1 MSSSPS
7 LSYSHSFPF
16 FLFLSLSPSFPLS
29 QTLQNVWMINCG
41 ATEDVRSLLDTAG
54 PTTRIVVADARR
66 PVHHSFNHEG
76 DAGCVLLHCRDDET
90 ARVEDV
96 PLPDGA
102 SDDDEGEFAGEEA
115 EAEEGNEDDR
125 SRHPSP
131 SNDENDNN
139 NENNLPST
147 SDASDGGNG
156 RPSQRRRL
164 GSEGVLSPVNANGG
178 GGGGGNNN
186 GARAKNPAFAAA
198 DAAKAARARARAIR
212 AYRRAYYE
220 RGGGS
225 TTNGS
230 FTGLGWG
237 KPASATLFE
246 LAHALGSD
254 DGHALWLAAVGL
266 ADAWTSERLARPSY
280 ERLTDRLETLAACL
294 PGAADDEVVSV
305 RVEADVGNATGGGI
319 GGDGDGAVIAAS
331 HATTATL
338 RARLF
343 GKISP
348 FDDLAVPLLR
358 HWSAYDA
365 LAHAPRVAIPL
376 GTWSEAG
383 RRRLEELLAR
393 MGLPLAS
400 ARAGAC
406 TGAGARVAARLPSAL
421 AVHGGG
427 YRIPA
432 LSFRSFRLA
441 WDGDRLA
448 AADVAAAA
456 GALLEAAGG
465 SVSSGSGGGGGGPTT
480 TNGDDDGNGNDQ
492 PSEDPS
498 TSAAAATARDA
509 FWRSWNALAAG
520 KRPRDIGSELAEGL
534 ALARHLRAA
543 VLADGGALLAR
554 RKVRESPAGKFRW
567 ADLSAGDLSH
577 KALFSKPA
585 PLARLASFLRDVYA
599 AGGGGAG
606 IGGAG
611 AAGSGLGTG
620 RRVPRAARRRA
631 VVLIGPKDANSGRCA
646 VVAVGPYKASESEE
660 AERANAA
667 AQAAAV
673 AVGGSGRQTN
683 SSRQPRFG
691 TLFRRAAAAVGADLG
706 KDGFDG
712 AAASLPA
719 EDVERFMRELTVV
732 AAGAQLSSSA
742 NEALAGLL
750 G

>member
-1 MSSSPS
+1 
-7 LSYSHSFPF
+7 
-16 FLFLSLSPSFPLS
+16 
-29 QTLQNVWMINCG
+29 MINCG

-54 PTTRIVVADARR
+54 ATTRIVVADSRR

-102 SDDDEGEFAGEEA
+102 SDDEGEGEFGDE
-115 EAEEGNEDDR
+115 EEGNEENNDDDR
-125 SRHPSP
+125 RRPSP
-131 SNDENDNN
+131 SNDEN
-139 NENNLPST
+139 ENVPST

-164 GSEGVLSPVNANGG
+164 GSEAQGVLSPSNANAA
-178 GGGGGNNN
+178 GGNTN
-186 GARAKNPAFAAA
+186 GNTQSKNPAFAAA

-220 RGGGS
+220 HGGGS
-225 TTNGS
+225 SSSSDGGS
-230 FTGLGWG
+230 FSGLGWG

-246 LAHALGSD
+246 LAHALRSD
-254 DGHALWLAAVGL
+254 DGHVLWLAAVGL
-266 ADAWTSERLARPSY
+266 ADAWTSERLARTSY
-280 ERLTDRLETLAACL
+280 ERLTGRLETLAACL
-294 PGAADDEVVSV
+294 PGAADDELVSV
-305 RVEADVGNATGGGI
+305 RVEADVGNAATNGGGGEN
-319 GGDGDGAVIAAS
+319 GGTTNVAS
-331 HATTATL
+331 GHTTTATL

-393 MGLPLAS
+393 MGLPLAG

-406 TGAGARVAARLPSAL
+406 TGAGARVAARLPAAL

-465 SVSSGSGGGGGGPTT
+465 SVGSGGGGAGGVPSTAD
-480 TNGDDDGNGNDQ
+480 DDDGE
-492 PSEDPS
+492 PREDPS

-520 KRPRDIGSELAEGL
+520 KRPRDVGSELAEGL

-567 ADLSAGDLSH
+567 ADLSSGDLSH

-611 AAGSGLGTG
+611 AAGSGLGAG

-631 VVLIGPKDANSGRCA
+631 VVLIGPKDPNSGRCA

-660 AERANAA
+660 AERAAA
-667 AQAAAV
+667 AAAA
-673 AVGGSGRQTN
+673 AAGGRQLGN
-683 SSRQPRFG
+683 HSSTRQPRFG

-732 AAGAQLSSSA
+732 AAGAQLASFSSA
-742 NEALAGLL
+742 ADEALAGLL

>member
-1 MSSSPS
+1 
-7 LSYSHSFPF
+7 
-16 FLFLSLSPSFPLS
+16 
-29 QTLQNVWMINCG
+29 MINCG
-41 ATEDVRSLLDTAG
+41 ATEDVRALLDTAG
-54 PTTRIVVADARR
+54 PATRIVVADSRR

-102 SDDDEGEFAGEEA
+102 SDDEGEFGDDD
-115 EAEEGNEDDR
+115 EGNE
-125 SRHPSP
+125 
-131 SNDENDNN
+131 ENDDDDGGNDN
-139 NENNLPST
+139 VPST

-164 GSEGVLSPVNANGG
+164 GSEGVLSPANANANA
-178 GGGGGNNN
+178 GGNTTNADTTQ
-186 GARAKNPAFAAA
+186 GKNPAFAAA

-220 RGGGS
+220 RGGGGA
-225 TTNGS
+225 GS
-230 FTGLGWG
+230 GGGSSFSGLGWG

-246 LAHALGSD
+246 LAHALRSD

-280 ERLTDRLETLAACL
+280 ERLTGRLETLAACL
-294 PGAADDEVVSV
+294 PGAADDEIVSV
-305 RVEADVGNATGGGI
+305 RVEADVGNAASAAGGG
-319 GGDGDGAVIAAS
+319 GGGADNNDGTTAVAAS
-331 HATTATL
+331 SRATTATL

-343 GKISP
+343 GKVSP

-393 MGLPLAS
+393 MGLPLAG

-406 TGAGARVAARLPSAL
+406 TGAGARVAARLPAAL

-465 SVSSGSGGGGGGPTT
+465 SVGSGGGGGAASAA
-480 TNGDDDGNGNDQ
+480 GDDGGGE
-492 PSEDPS
+492 PREDPS

-520 KRPRDIGSELAEGL
+520 KRPRDVGSELAEGL

-567 ADLSAGDLSH
+567 ADLSSGDLSH

-606 IGGAG
+606 VGGAG
-611 AAGSGLGTG
+611 AAGSGLGAG

-631 VVLIGPKDANSGRCA
+631 VVLIGPKDPSSGRCA
-646 VVAVGPYKASESEE
+646 VVAVGPFKASESEE
-660 AERANAA
+660 AERAAA
-667 AQAAAV
+667 AAAA
-673 AVGGSGRQTN
+673 AGGRQHQ
-683 SSRQPRFG
+683 SSSSAARQPRFG
-691 TLFRRAAAAVGADLG
+691 MLFRRAAAAVGADLG

-732 AAGAQLSSSA
+732 AAGAQLMSSSA
-742 NEALAGLL
+742 ADEALAGLL

>member
-1 MSSSPS
+1 
-7 LSYSHSFPF
+7 
-16 FLFLSLSPSFPLS
+16 
-29 QTLQNVWMINCG
+29 MINCG

-54 PTTRIVVADARR
+54 PTTRIVVADSRR
-66 PVHHSFNHEG
+66 PVHHSFNHDG

-90 ARVEDV
+90 ARIEDV

-102 SDDDEGEFAGEEA
+102 SDDEGGAEGEFD
-115 EAEEGNEDDR
+115 NDDEDIDDDENDLR
-125 SRHPSP
+125 RPPP
-131 SNDENDNN
+131 SNDENNA
-139 NENNLPST
+139 PST

-164 GSEGVLSPVNANGG
+164 GSEGVLSPANANANAAGA
-178 GGGGGNNN
+178 GNNN
-186 GARAKNPAFAAA
+186 NNDQNKNPAFAAA

-220 RGGGS
+220 RGGGGGGGS
-225 TTNGS
+225 NGS
-230 FTGLGWG
+230 GLSGLGWG

-246 LAHALGSD
+246 LVHALRAD

-266 ADAWTSERLARPSY
+266 ADAWTSERLARPSF
-280 ERLTDRLETLAACL
+280 ERLTGRLETLAACL

-305 RVEADVGNATGGGI
+305 RVEADVGNATGLGI
-319 GGDGDGAVIAAS
+319 GGENGSGAAAA

-343 GKISP
+343 GKVSP

-393 MGLPLAS
+393 MGLPLAG

-406 TGAGARVAARLPSAL
+406 TGAGARVAARLPAAL

-432 LSFRSFRLA
+432 LSVRSFRLA
-441 WDGDRLA
+441 GDGDRMA

-465 SVSSGSGGGGGGPTT
+465 SVGGANATATGSATPRGIDGEPSG
-480 TNGDDDGNGNDQ
+480 
-492 PSEDPS
+492 DPS
-498 TSAAAATARDA
+498 ASAAAATARDA

-520 KRPRDIGSELAEGL
+520 KRPRDVGSELAEGL

-567 ADLSAGDLSH
+567 ADLSSGDLSH

-606 IGGAG
+606 IGGA
-611 AAGSGLGTG
+611 AGSGLGTG

-631 VVLIGPKDANSGRCA
+631 VVLIGPKDPNSGRCA

-660 AERANAA
+660 AERAGAA
-667 AQAAAV
+667 AAAA
-673 AVGGSGRQTN
+673 AGESGGRRQQL
-683 SSRQPRFG
+683 SRQPRFG
-691 TLFRRAAAAVGADLG
+691 MLFRRAAAAVGADLG

-732 AAGAQLSSSA
+732 AAGAQLMSSSA
-742 NEALAGLL
+742 ADEALAGLL

>member
-1 MSSSPS
+1 
-7 LSYSHSFPF
+7 
-16 FLFLSLSPSFPLS
+16 
-29 QTLQNVWMINCG
+29 MINCG

-54 PTTRIVVADARR
+54 PATRIVVADARR

-102 SDDDEGEFAGEEA
+102 SEDEGGEEEGYEEGEEGGAGEDNDEENNVDRGRRPFSPSDNDDE
-115 EAEEGNEDDR
+115 
-125 SRHPSP
+125 
-131 SNDENDNN
+131 NN
-139 NENNLPST
+139 APST

-164 GSEGVLSPVNANGG
+164 AESQGGVLSPARANANAGG
-178 GGGGGNNN
+178 GANNN
-186 GARAKNPAFAAA
+186 DNDNARGKNPAFAAA

-225 TTNGS
+225 AGGGGRS
-230 FTGLGWG
+230 PFSGLGSG

-246 LAHALGSD
+246 LAHALRAD

-266 ADAWTSERLARPSY
+266 ADAWTSERLARPGY
-280 ERLTDRLETLAACL
+280 ERLTGRLETLAACL
-294 PGAADDEVVSV
+294 PGASDDEVVSV
-305 RVEADVGNATGGGI
+305 RVEADVGGNAGSGGEN
-319 GGDGDGAVIAAS
+319 GGNGGAAMM
-331 HATTATL
+331 ATTATL

-343 GKISP
+343 GKVSP

-393 MGLPLAS
+393 MGLPLAG

-406 TGAGARVAARLPSAL
+406 TGAGGRRAARLPAAL

-465 SVSSGSGGGGGGPTT
+465 SVGSGGGGGGGNAAATAAA
-480 TNGDDDGNGNDQ
+480 DGSDE
-492 PSEDPS
+492 PAEDPS

-520 KRPRDIGSELAEGL
+520 KRPRDVGSELAEGL
-534 ALARHLRAA
+534 ALARRLRAA

-567 ADLSAGDLSH
+567 ADLSSGDAVSH
-577 KALFSKPA
+577 RALFSRPA

-611 AAGSGLGTG
+611 AAGTGLGTG

-631 VVLIGPKDANSGRCA
+631 VVLIGPRDAGSGRCA

-660 AERANAA
+660 AERAANAA
-667 AQAAAV
+667 AAAA
-673 AVGGSGRQTN
+673 AAGGGRQGGGGN
-683 SSRQPRFG
+683 ALARQPRFG
-691 TLFRRAAAAVGADLG
+691 MLFRRAAAAVGADLG
-706 KDGFDG
+706 RDGFDG

-732 AAGAQLSSSA
+732 AAGAQLASSSSA
-742 NEALAGLL
+742 ADEALAGLL